1 MVPETSEA
9 SAPVYALLHDSLT
22 DEHELGVVRGAL
34 AAAREARATLLCIP
48 GGGVDDPAPHGSAR
62 NFVFDLARASGVRGV
77 LALSGALGNAIGP
90 ERLSAWLAR
99 FQPLPIC
106 AAGVALGPYPSVS
119 VDNASGTRAAV
130 QHLLHVH
137 GKRRIAFIRGPA
149 ASEEAEARLSAYRE
163 ALVSEGIPVEERW
176 IVPGDYDIASGAH
189 GIVTLLDERKV
200 SIHSLDGLV
209 AANDCMALGALDELR
224 NRGVDVPG
232 QLALVGFDD
241 IQSARVARPAL
252 TTVRQPSE
260 QMGRE
265 AFRRL
270 LGMSDAGASGS
281 RVLPTELVVRNSC
294 GCVETSLDLTRRSEL
309 PSLGLGFEAAFLRQR
324 QLIASELAR
333 SARGRFGGA
342 GANWE
347 SLWIGALLD
356 ELRGREPGGLVR
368 KVQQSLRAIERR
380 GGDLSPVQ
388 EVLAVLRHQA
398 LPCAGADSAV
408 RGQIEE
414 ILHDAQVAVGAIVAQ
429 SAAASARHVSDRHR
443 PFRRRMQS
451 LMFGD
456 VRELSQVTAEELPAL
471 GVEACVVARL
481 RAPDALGRDVELL
494 FGFGPQ
500 GQRVSPE
507 LQSSQ
512 ALIAHP
518 VFKNAGTALFALPVT
533 FLDQPLGFAVLS
545 VAAADGPLHEELRE
559 VLSTVLKVLS
569 LGGAR

>member
-1 MVPETSEA
+1 MVSETSES

-48 GGGVDDPAPHGSAR
+48 GGGVEDPTLHSAAK
-62 NFVFDLARASGVRGV
+62 NFVFELARAKAVRGILV
-77 LALSGALGNAIGP
+77 LSGALGNAIGP

-106 AAGVALGPYPSVS
+106 AAGVALPPYPSVS
-119 VDNASGTRAAV
+119 VDNAAGTRAAV
-130 QHLLHVH
+130 QHLLQVH
-137 GKRRIAFIRGPA
+137 GKRSIAFIRGPE
-149 ASEEAEARLSAYRE
+149 ASEEAEARLSAYRD
-163 ALVSEGIPVEERW
+163 ALASEGIPVQERW
-176 IVPGDYDIASGAH
+176 IAPGDYETASGAQAV
-189 GIVTLLDERKV
+189 VTLLDERKV

-224 NRGVDVPG
+224 TRGVDVPG

-241 IQSARVARPAL
+241 IHSARVSRPAL

-270 LGMSDAGASGS
+270 ASMSDARTNGS
-281 RVLPTELVVRNSC
+281 LVLPTELIVRASC
-294 GCVETSLDLTRRSEL
+294 GCVEATLDLARRSEV
-309 PSLGLGFEAAFLRQR
+309 PTLGLGFEAAFLRQR

-356 ELRGREPGGLVR
+356 ELRGRDRGGLVR

-398 LPCAGADSAV
+398 LPCVGSDLKV
-408 RGQIEE
+408 RDQLEE

-429 SAAASARHVSDRHR
+429 SAAASARQVSDRHR
-443 PFRRRMQS
+443 PFRRRMQT

-456 VRELSQVTAEELPAL
+456 VKELSLIAAEELPAL

-481 RAPDALGRDVELL
+481 RPSDALGRDVEVL

-500 GQRVSPE
+500 GQRVLPE
-507 LQSSQ
+507 LHAFHS
-512 ALIAHP
+512 LIAYP

-533 FLDQPLGFAVLS
+533 FMDQPLGVALLS

-569 LGGAR
+569 MAGTR

>member
-1 MVPETSEA
+1 
-9 SAPVYALLHDSLT
+9 
-22 DEHELGVVRGAL
+22 
-34 AAAREARATLLCIP
+34 
-48 GGGVDDPAPHGSAR
+48 
-62 NFVFDLARASGVRGV
+62 
-77 LALSGALGNAIGP
+77 
-90 ERLSAWLAR
+90 
-99 FQPLPIC
+99 
-106 AAGVALGPYPSVS
+106 
-119 VDNASGTRAAV
+119 V
-130 QHLLHVH
+130 Q
-137 GKRRIAFIRGPA
+137 
-149 ASEEAEARLSAYRE
+149 
-163 ALVSEGIPVEERW
+163 ERW
-176 IVPGDYDIASGAH
+176 IVPGDYDVASGVQ

-200 SIHSLDGLV
+200 SIHSLDGVV
-209 AANDCMALGALDELR
+209 AANDCMALGALEELR

-270 LGMSDAGASGS
+270 ASMSDARASGS
-281 RVLPTELVVRNSC
+281 IVLPTELVVRASC
-294 GCVETSLDLTRRSEL
+294 GCVESSLDLARRSEM

-324 QLIASELAR
+324 QVIASELAR

-356 ELRGREPGGLVR
+356 ELRGRERGGLVR

-398 LPCAGADSAV
+398 LPCAGSDPAV
-408 RGQIEE
+408 REQLEE

-443 PFRRRMQS
+443 PFRRRMQT

-456 VRELSQVTAEELPAL
+456 VKELSLVAAEELPAL

-481 RAPDALGRDVELL
+481 RPPDALGRDVEVL

-500 GQRVSPE
+500 GQRVRPE
-507 LQSSQ
+507 LQSLH
-512 ALIAHP
+512 ALIAHA
-518 VFKNAGTALFALPVT
+518 VFKNAGTALFALPIT
-533 FLDQPLGFAVLS
+533 FLDQPLGVAVLS

-559 VLSTVLKVLS
+559 VLSTVLKVLGS
-569 LGGAR
+569 SGPR